1 MSPDREEAE
10 RLLRKADQDEAVVRR
25 CAEMPE
31 IADSIIGFHAQ
42 QAVEKSLKAV
52 LAANGEE
59 FPWTHDL
66 RFLLERL
73 DQVTIAYPDW
83 VADARRLTPWAV
95 EFRYGETVDDAL
107 DRAATAALVADL
119 IRWAR
124 SLVRTEDG
132 A

>member
-52 LAANGEE
+52 LAAGGEA

-66 RFLLERL
+66 RFLLECL
-73 DQVTIAYPDW
+73 DHATIAYPGW
-83 VADARRLTPWAV
+83 VAEARRLTPWAV
-95 EFRYGETVDDAL
+95 EFSYGETVDDAL
-107 DRAATAALVADL
+107 DRAGTAALVANL

>member
-25 CAEMPE
+25 CAELPE
-31 IADSIIGFHAQ
+31 IADAIIGFHAQ

-83 VADARRLTPWAV
+83 VADARRFTPWAV

-107 DRAATAALVADL
+107 DRAATAALVANL

-124 SLVRTEDG
+124 SLVRAEDG